1 MQSFGNVYSSF
12 NEMAAATGAL
22 QNPSGMA
29 VFNSPGKYQ
38 SFQTVAASQASG
50 DVSGMSVFN
59 AFRALVE
66 NTEVQYALIKQLRD
80 EVEFQP
86 DNVLKTI
93 AMYLPRCRDWLTT
106 PNVVPG
112 GVPDMQKFIAELE
125 AVQQEVYDRRDGKY
139 DKPQR
144 IPIDL
149 TEIQL
154 RSGTPS
160 VEKSGDSDTTPEV
173 R

>member
-1 MQSFGNVYSSF
+1 MADFGNVYGSWDQ
-12 NEMAAATGAL
+12 MAAGMG
-22 QNPSGMA
+22 QNVPGSA
-29 VFNSPGKYQ
+29 VGLNQ
-38 SFQTVAASQASG
+38 SFQTVEANQVGSN
-50 DVSGMSVFN
+50 VSGMSVFN

-66 NTEVQYALIKQLRD
+66 NTEAQDALIKQLRD

-112 GVPDMQKFIAELE
+112 GVPDMQKFIVELE

-144 IPIDL
+144 MPIDL
-149 TEIQL
+149 TETQL

-160 VEKSGDSDTTPEV
+160 VEKFGDSDETPEV
-173 R
+173 K